1 MIRVARPGQ
10 LQNEGIPGRM
20 PVTSCQPSIFNLLQG
35 GIPTMSIKFLSNT
48 VIKLLSKNSKFDCN
62 PFSIIYKKD
71 LSWQAKGVYLSLLQL
86 SNLSNFEENITPDR
100 LSKLSKFPVSI
111 LDPIAE
117 LLTKKYI
124 VIIDEVD
131 NG

>member
-1 MIRVARPGQ
+1 
-10 LQNEGIPGRM
+10 
-20 PVTSCQPSIFNLLQG
+20 
-35 GIPTMSIKFLSNT
+35 MSIKFLSNT

-86 SNLSNFEENITPDR
+86 SNFEKNIPPDR
-100 LSKLSKFPVSI
+100 LSKLSNFPVSI

-124 VIIDEVD
+124 VIIEEID